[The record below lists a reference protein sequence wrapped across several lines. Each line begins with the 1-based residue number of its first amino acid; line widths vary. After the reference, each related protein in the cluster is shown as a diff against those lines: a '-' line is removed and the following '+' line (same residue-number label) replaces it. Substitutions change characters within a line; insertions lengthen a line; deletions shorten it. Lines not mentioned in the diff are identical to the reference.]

1 MNEMG
6 GELIGIIPIKKELSA
21 FERFKA
27 ESKLYEKFGDEG
39 IKVYLSVNS
48 MKNAEEIKAEVGVD
62 EKKLMEI
69 LSFMEQENLIQLK
82 TVYEVEMEKM
92 MK

>member
-1 MNEMG
+1 MGEMG
-6 GELIGIIPIKKELSA
+6 GELIGIIPIKNEVGA

-39 IKVYLSVNS
+39 IKVYLSIDS
-48 MKNAEEIKAEVGVD
+48 KKNVEEIKAEVGVD
-62 EKKLMEI
+62 EKKLLEI
-69 LSFMEQENLIQLK
+69 LNFMEQENLAKLK
-82 TVYEVEMEKM
+82 TVYEIEIEKM